1 MGLFTI
7 KRSFANPGS
16 GQGAQRGM
24 AAPGAGAQRGGEA
37 SYLSDWQGES
47 QDNLAPERP
56 TKGILSWLFGDPES
70 KQRGFPSPENAL
82 QHRPPGS
89 MPNRPRV
96 FGGVYQQYTEPY
108 SRGAAAYAPNFGKVL
123 ENPIGAGI
131 VAIHRPKASYGK
143 PAEYVNGIA
152 FWTSQTV
159 PTSIH
164 LQGLATP
171 EEMEALLGN
180 MNVEAAVRING

>member
-7 KRSFANPGS
+7 KRSFGTPGS
-16 GQGAQRGM
+16 GKGSQQGM
-24 AAPGAGAQRGGEA
+24 ASPGAGAQRGGDA
-37 SYLSDWQGES
+37 SYLSDRGQEGTIE
-47 QDNLAPERP
+47 PERP
-56 TKGILSWLFGDPES
+56 TKGILSWLFGDPAS
-70 KQRGFPSPENAL
+70 MQRGTPSPENAL

-89 MPNRPRV
+89 MPNRPRI
-96 FGGVYQQYTEPY
+96 FGGVYQKYTEPY

-143 PAEYVNGIA
+143 PAEYINGIA

>member
-7 KRSFANPGS
+7 KRTFADPGQS
-16 GQGAQRGM
+16 QSGM
-24 AAPGAGAQRGGEA
+24 ASPGAGAQRSGEP
-37 SYLSDWQGES
+37 SYLADR
-47 QDNLAPERP
+47 DNCPRQTEPERP
-56 TKGILSWLFGDPES
+56 TKGIFSWLFGTPES
-70 KQRGFPSPENAL
+70 RQRGFPAPENAL

-89 MPNRPRV
+89 MTEVPPI

-131 VAIHRPKASYGK
+131 VVLHRPQSSYGGS
-143 PAEYVNGIA
+143 AEYHNGVA
-152 FWTSQTV
+152 FWTNQTI

-164 LQGLATP
+164 LQGLTTP
-171 EEMEALLGN
+171 EEMEALLGT
-180 MNVEAAVRING
+180 VDVQAAVRVA